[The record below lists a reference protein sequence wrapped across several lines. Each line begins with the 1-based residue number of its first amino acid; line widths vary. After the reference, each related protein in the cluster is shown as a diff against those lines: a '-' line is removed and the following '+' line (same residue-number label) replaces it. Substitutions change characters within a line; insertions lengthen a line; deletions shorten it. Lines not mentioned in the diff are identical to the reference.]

1 MTLSLQLHLYQK
13 NVISLIKKLGVFII
27 LDDTRLEITN
37 HVYHYEMTLSKSE
50 ALKLRKMFNDRVE
63 SDTISYEN
71 EIKSNINT
79 SLSNLLEKLNNE
91 A

>member
-1 MTLSLQLHLYQK
+1 MINPTG
-13 NVISLIKKLGVFII
+13 KKL
-27 LDDTRLEITN
+27 E
-37 HVYHYEMTLSKSE
+37 
-50 ALKLRKMFNDRVE
+50 KLLFGMFNDRVE